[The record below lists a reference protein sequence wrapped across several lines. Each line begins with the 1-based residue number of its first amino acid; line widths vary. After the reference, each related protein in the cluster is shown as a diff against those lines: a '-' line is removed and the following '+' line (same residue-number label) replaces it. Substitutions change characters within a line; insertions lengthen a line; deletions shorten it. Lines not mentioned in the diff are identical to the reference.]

1 MNIDKIRIKRMR
13 ENAVPPSR
21 KTDGAAG
28 WDLAACG
35 SSDLRGYLSPECITS
50 GESLRA
56 KILVPLGWAFEI
68 PQGYVGLLKPRSSR
82 SDAFLDGV
90 IDSDYRGEIFIPSVG
105 LHAFEVGERIAQ
117 LVIVPVLQVGELVE
131 VDELSDTTRGTG
143 GHGSTGRF

>member
-1 MNIDKIRIKRMR
+1 MR

-28 WDLAACG
+28 WDLAACQDWQ
-35 SSDLRGYLSPECITS
+35 SAMYPKSYPWKRLI
-50 GESLRA
+50 
-56 KILVPLGWAFEI
+56 PLGWAFEI
-68 PQGYVGLLKPRSSR
+68 PEGYVGMLKPRSSW
-82 SDAFLDGV
+82 SHAFLDGV
-90 IDSDYRGEIFIPSVG
+90 IDSDYRGELFIPTTVSESEPR
-105 LHAFEVGERIAQ
+105 FMIGERIAQ